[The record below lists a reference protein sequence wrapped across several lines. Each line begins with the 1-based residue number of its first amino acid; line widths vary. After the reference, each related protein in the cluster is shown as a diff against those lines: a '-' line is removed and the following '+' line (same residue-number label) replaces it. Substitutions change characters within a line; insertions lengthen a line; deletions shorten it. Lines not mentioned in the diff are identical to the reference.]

1 MTPDKTDEP
10 AARARPKVRPLI
22 AIDGPAGSGKSTI
35 ARAVAERLGL
45 ERLDTG
51 AMYRAVTLLAL
62 RSGVDPANADQVE
75 RLAGAMS
82 LEVGDTVIL
91 NGEDVTSE
99 IRTARVDSAVS
110 QASAHPGVRAQLV
123 RRQREWGAGHEGGV
137 VEGRDIG
144 TVVFPDSD
152 LKIYL
157 TADPVERAR
166 RRSDQVKASGAVD
179 AVPVAESVVVA
190 ELARR
195 DRFDSSRAT
204 SPLQIAEDAIV
215 VDSTK
220 MSVDEVVEEVLS
232 HL

>member
-1 MTPDKTDEP
+1 MTTS
-10 AARARPKVRPLI
+10 RPKPLI

-35 ARAVAERLGL
+35 ARAVADRLGL

-62 RSGVDPANADQVE
+62 RAGVDPGNADQV
-75 RLAGAMS
+75 AGLTASMTVT
-82 LEVGDTVIL
+82 VGDRVIL

-99 IRTARVDSAVS
+99 IRTGRVDSAVS
-110 QASAHPGVRAQLV
+110 QASAHPDVRAHLV
-123 RRQREWGAGHEGGV
+123 RLQRQWGAAHGGGV

-144 TVVFPDSD
+144 TVVFPDAD

-157 TADPVERAR
+157 TADPAERAR
-166 RRSDQVKASGAVD
+166 RRSDQVRASGGA
-179 AVPVAESVVVA
+179 AHGPVAESAVVA

-195 DRFDSSRAT
+195 DTFDTSRAT
-204 SPLQIAEDAIV
+204 SPLQAAEDAIV